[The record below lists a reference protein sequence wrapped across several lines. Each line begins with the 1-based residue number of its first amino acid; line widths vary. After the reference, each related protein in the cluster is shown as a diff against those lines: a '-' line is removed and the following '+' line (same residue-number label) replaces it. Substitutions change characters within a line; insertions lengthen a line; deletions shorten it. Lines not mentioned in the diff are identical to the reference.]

1 MSTVVKLN
9 LLRYTSKG
17 GGGWRRRL
25 RKDGVGE
32 CGIDNGLGGG
42 EGCNLGV
49 GIIGKGN
56 TPQ

>member
-9 LLRYTSKG
+9 LLRYTSK

-42 EGCNLGV
+42 VKVVIWEWV
-49 GIIGKGN
+49 
-56 TPQ
+56 

>member
-17 GGGWRRRL
+17 GWWRRRL

-42 EGCNLGV
+42 VKVVISEWV
-49 GIIGKGN
+49 
-56 TPQ
+56 

>member
-17 GGGWRRRL
+17 GWWRRRL

>member
-1 MSTVVKLN
+1 MLIVVKLN
-9 LLRYTSKG
+9 LLRYISK
-17 GGGWRRRL
+17 GGGWRRRF

-42 EGCNLGV
+42 EGCNFGV

-56 TPQ
+56 IF